1 MKITDR
7 GHGAAYSLIEGFYQ
21 TGIQKMNKRNYVG
34 AALDFRIVDI
44 VYETADFSM
53 PSSPEFEAQIK
64 DAALNLEECSK
75 LIPEK
80 VDFTLSKSTFTYGMQ
95 CQKRLFLN
103 KNHPQERTPPDV
115 ITQKKFD
122 AGHDF
127 EKSFK
132 DRFKHAVDVKKQL
145 GKNFK
150 QYPRYTFD
158 VLKGSNFEYPYF
170 AENKVIFEAGFC
182 YDDVLVLVDVLERD
196 NNENYKIYEVKNYSE
211 IKEVTW
217 WDLSIQYYVLSHILP
232 CIEEFNVVLRGED
245 GDFNVINVLAE
256 LRERLPDI
264 EEKVGSFKQIL
275 KRSDIPDISMG
286 AHCMNPYK
294 CDFMEFCK
302 KSQTNGQGNFSR
314 KRYSIGSL
322 FRKLLTFR

>member
-34 AALDFRIVDI
+34 AALYFRIVNI

-53 PSSPEFEAQIK
+53 PSSDDFEAKIK
-64 DAALNLEECSK
+64 DAVHKLEECSK
-75 LIPEK
+75 LIPKEIG
-80 VDFTLSKSTFTYGMQ
+80 FILSKSTFTYGMQ
-95 CQKRLFLN
+95 CEKRLFLN
-103 KNHPQERTPPDV
+103 KHHPQERTPTDV

-127 EKSFK
+127 EKRFK
-132 DRFKHAVDVKKQL
+132 DRFKHAIDVKKQL

-158 VLKGSNFEYPYF
+158 SLNGSYYDYPYF
-170 AENKVIFEAGFC
+170 AKDKVIFEAGFC

-217 WDLSIQYYVLSHILP
+217 WDLSIQYYVLFNILP
-232 CIEEFNVVLRGED
+232 CIVEFNVVLRGED
-245 GDFNVINVLAE
+245 GDFNVINVLTE
-256 LRERLPDI
+256 MQERLPDI
-264 EEKVGSFKQIL
+264 EEKVSSFKQML
-275 KRSDIPDISMG
+275 KDGDMPDILVG
-286 AHCMNPYK
+286 AHCISPYK
-294 CDFMEFCK
+294 CDFMEFCEK
-302 KSQTNGQGNFSR
+302 AQTN
-314 KRYSIGSL
+314 I
-322 FRKLLTFR
+322 

>member
-1 MKITDR
+1 MKTTDR

-53 PSSPEFEAQIK
+53 PSSPEFEAQIN
-64 DAALNLEECSK
+64 DAALKLEACSK

-80 VDFTLSKSTFTYGMQ
+80 VDFTLSKSTFTFGMQ

-115 ITQKKFD
+115 ITQIKFD
-122 AGHDF
+122 AGLDF
-127 EKSFK
+127 EKRFK

-158 VLKGSNFEYPYF
+158 SLNGSNYGYPYS

-182 YDDVLVLVDVLERD
+182 YDDVLVLVDVLVRD

-217 WDLSIQYYVLSHILP
+217 WDLSIQYYVLFHILP
-232 CIEEFNVVLRGED
+232 CIVEFNVVLRGED
-245 GDFNVINVLAE
+245 GDFNVINVLTE
-256 LRERLPDI
+256 MQERLPDI
-264 EEKVGSFKQIL
+264 EEKVSSFKQML
-275 KRSDIPDISMG
+275 KDGDMPDILMG
-286 AHCMNPYK
+286 AHCISPYK
-294 CDFMEFCK
+294 CDFMEFCEK
-302 KSQTNGQGNFSR
+302 AQTN
-314 KRYSIGSL
+314 I
-322 FRKLLTFR
+322 